1 MDFRFFSTWFPLV
14 TCKYLLVKKNLQV
27 SSRDLV
33 KKKLFILHYET
44 TKILEHDNIHSR
56 AACDN
61 KISSTATAIPPQT
74 INQDEF
80 NVSLFIYFNP

>member
-1 MDFRFFSTWFPLV
+1 MLV
-14 TCKYLLVKKNLQV
+14 CVIIDLCDGFHIFLNVVPPCNLQV

-80 NVSLFIYFNP
+80 NVSLFIYLF